1 MKPPSR
7 RGHYESPYTAVLLV
21 DGVHY
26 LIVEQRRDGFVAR
39 RLSKSESVVVR
50 RAFDD
55 VHADLE
61 ARLGRYQR
69 PIER

>member
-7 RGHYESPYTAVLLV
+7 RGQYESPYTAVLLV

-26 LIVEQRRDGFVAR
+26 LIVERRRDGFVAR
-39 RLSKSESVVVR
+39 RLSKAEGVVVR

>member
-26 LIVEQRRDGFVAR
+26 LIVERRRDGFVAR
-39 RLSKSESVVVR
+39 RLSKAEVVVVR

-69 PIER
+69 PIEG